1 MAHQVALALC
11 AQRLLAVL
19 QQIADVEQLQQPVA
33 GLPQQPASG
42 MQRTATDRLEIQ
54 IQRLRLP
61 VHGLSLKHHQTVGL
75 HIVLQSHLAVRRQ
88 RQRRTQGAG
97 QALYPGTVV
106 EPYLQPHGGHT
117 GR

>member
-1 MAHQVALALC
+1 
-11 AQRLLAVL
+11 
-19 QQIADVEQLQQPVA
+19 
-33 GLPQQPASG
+33 

-61 VHGLSLKHHQTVGL
+61 VDGLSLKHHQAVGL

-117 GR
+117 GRRLRLGNDRCGAPTQTPEQPCYATHRCRLAWSL